1 MVTTVSRF
9 DFGTRA
15 VGKPPPRS
23 SVLMSFKGQT
33 LFQLHHA
40 YLGSVP
46 VNISIMLE
54 LVVDE
59 H

>member
-9 DFGTRA
+9 DCGTRA
-15 VGKPPPRS
+15 VGPPRS

>member
-15 VGKPPPRS
+15 VGEKKRS

-46 VNISIMLE
+46 VNASIMLE

>member
-15 VGKPPPRS
+15 VGKPPRS